1 MRNLG
6 SLALGLLL
14 WQSAA
19 PAQTQY
25 SATAL
30 AKALKADTP
39 ATGVVGSAGSAT
51 TREYVPLTTSE
62 RWRRYFLGAF
72 GPGAILTSAA
82 SGGIRQW
89 ENSPKEWGGGAK
101 AFGERFGNSMAEHV
115 MRETLE
121 FGASAALHEDNR
133 YFRSTDTGFWRRT
146 KHAVA
151 STFVAHNNAGGTHF
165 AYSRF
170 GSAAGTAFIS
180 RIWQPRSANSAGD
193 GAANFGTAIGLDVGL
208 NFVREFL
215 PRGVTKHFKQ

>member
-1 MRNLG
+1 MRSLG
-6 SLALGLLL
+6 LVSLALVL

-19 PAQTQY
+19 PAQITNN
-25 SATAL
+25 AMAM
-30 AKALKADTP
+30 ADRP
-39 ATGVVGSAGSAT
+39 KMDAGATGVVGSTGSVT
-51 TREYVPLTTSE
+51 IREYLPLTNSE
-62 RWRRYFLGAF
+62 RWRRYLLGAF

-89 ENSPKEWGGGAK
+89 ENTPKEWRGGAE
-101 AFGERFGNSMAEHV
+101 AFGDRFGNSMAEHV

-121 FGASAALHEDNR
+121 FGASAALHEENR

-146 KHAVA
+146 KHAIA

-193 GAANFGTAIGLDVGL
+193 GAVNFGTAIGLDVGL